1 MKKYTVN
8 TLCCMMIM
16 LLSAFKVQAQ
26 VRISGTV
33 SDAEGPLMMCN
44 VVEIDANNRN
54 VEFAQTDINGDFSM
68 TIKNT
73 KDRLKIS
80 YIGCKTKIVPIG
92 DQTVFEIVL
101 ESENTIKEVTVV
113 GKSRTRQ
120 GGLMIP
126 ENEISG
132 ARQTFDMQNVEG
144 LAFTSADEALQGQI
158 AGLDVAFNSG
168 NLGGGTSMRLRGV
181 TSINGSAEP
190 LIVVDGYVFDNPDP
204 SFDFTTANEETYA
217 SLLSVNPGDISKINV
232 LKDAAATA
240 VWGSRGANGVIEIT
254 TKRGSQGPVKVDYSL
269 RVQTSWQP
277 KGYNLLNGD
286 DYTMMLKQM
295 YYNPNQ
301 DTRNE
306 NIDEINYRLSSWA
319 EARNWNQNTDWVDAV
334 TQTGISQ
341 YHFMTITGGG
351 EKATF
356 RVSAGYDH
364 EQGTIIKQTLD
375 RFSTKLT
382 LDYHVS
388 DRITFRTTFPLT
400 YTSNNKNYD
409 DVDINK
415 DYRLSILGRAQ
426 RMAPNMA
433 IYRQVPDANGNWGDS
448 NEYYIMLPTGR
459 DGEGSSVPGTSSW
472 QLYDIRKLGNPVAI
486 ANEAWKKEQTYRIS
500 PDFSIDY
507 ALLGK
512 DGDKTRLDYTGS
524 VYLDIFTKSV
534 PAFWPAKLGFQYFET
549 DAGPQLELDNQ
560 AWKADR
566 YDFIEQ
572 EDYSSQSVTTRHRL
586 VFTPHFKNEDW
597 SLLMLGQWE
606 MTYGENNRQYASNHF
621 VDENAM
627 APTVIETPLGQST
640 GNGEWRSMSVLYQLH
655 SSYLDGRY
663 TVDFSIR
670 GDGTTKFGDSNK
682 WGFFPGVSGRWNISD
697 EPFMKW
703 SEKWLSMLSFR
714 PSWGIVGKQPGDE
727 YLQYA
732 RYNTNGSYGMGKSFD
747 TTTYLE
753 GLQLN
758 KLKWERT
765 SSINLGADLG
775 LFDNRLTA
783 DFNYYFKRTKDLL
796 MKDVDIPGYI
806 GFDKLKW
813 TNVGEMTNKGWEL
826 NVNANDIVRIGKLKV
841 SANFNISQNFNE
853 IVKMDDSV
861 LESIN
866 DEWQPGDRGKFL
878 NRIQEGNPL
887 GSIYGLRFKGVY
899 QYDYD
904 WLTKQTEGMSG
915 ADRADYINKFLADG
929 HTAPVAVGADGK
941 VMMKSTGEPIQ
952 QVYNYDK
959 TADGGD
965 GAPTFYFKG
974 GDAIYEDVNHDGQIN
989 SLDIVY
995 LGNSNPKVNGGFGF
1009 TVNYDQWTLRTSF
1022 NYRIGYKVANRA
1034 RMNLE
1039 EMFNAYNQ
1047 STAVNWR
1054 WRKNGDVTDIPRAMY
1069 NEAYNFLGSD
1079 RYVEDASF
1087 VRLNYVQLSYKFKQE
1102 LIKKIGLRNLQL
1114 SVSGQNLL
1122 CWSRYSGTDPEK
1134 SAGAWGI
1141 AYDDSQTPRSKSV
1154 TVNLNVGF

>member
-1 MKKYTVN
+1 MKKYTVS

-92 DQTVFEIVL
+92 DQTVFEIIL
-101 ESENTIKEVTVV
+101 ETENTIKEVTVV

-190 LIVVDGYVFDNPDP
+190 LIVVDGNIFDNPDP
-204 SFDFTTANEETYA
+204 SFDFSTANEETYA
-217 SLLSVNPGDISKINV
+217 SLLSINPGDIAKINV
-232 LKDAAATA
+232 LKDASATA
-240 VWGSRGANGVIEIT
+240 VWGSRGANGVIDIT
-254 TKRGSQGPVKVDYSL
+254 TKRGSRGPIKVDYSL

-277 KGYNLLNGD
+277 KGYNLLSGD
-286 DYTMMLKQM
+286 DYTMMLKEM
-295 YYNPNQ
+295 YYNPYQ
-301 DTRNE
+301 DGSQNE
-306 NIDEINYRLSSWA
+306 NINEINYRLGSWA
-319 EARNWNQNTDWVDAV
+319 EAHNWNQNTDWVDAV

-382 LDYHVS
+382 LDYSVS

-409 DVDINK
+409 DVTVTAGQANGIS
-415 DYRLSILGRAQ
+415 LLGRAQ
-426 RMAPNMA
+426 RMSPNMA
-433 IYRQVPDANGNWGDS
+433 IYRQVQDRNGNWGDS
-448 NEYYIMLPTGR
+448 NEYYIMLPTGASYAA
-459 DGEGSSVPGTSSW
+459 GSSVPGTSSL
-472 QLYDIRKLGNPVAI
+472 QLWDIRKMGNPVAI

-500 PDFSIDY
+500 PEFQVDY

-512 DGDKTRLDYTGS
+512 DDDKTRLDYSGS

-534 PAFWPAKLGFQYFET
+534 PAYWPASLGFQSFE
-549 DAGPQLELDNQ
+549 DAYKNANYQ
-560 AWKADR
+560 AWQSGS
-566 YDFIEQ
+566 YDFTET
-572 EDYSSQSVTTRHRL
+572 EDYTSQSVTTRHRL
-586 VFTPHFKNEDW
+586 VFTPHFKNTDW
-597 SLLMLGQWE
+597 SLMMLGQWE
-606 MTYGENNRQYASNHF
+606 LTSSENNRQYVSSRY
-621 VDENAM
+621 VDGSATS
-627 APTVIETPLGQST
+627 PTAGAALRGQST
-640 GNGEWRSMSVLYQLH
+640 GNGEGRSMSVLYQLH

-663 TVDFSIR
+663 TFDFNIR
-670 GDGTTKFGDSNK
+670 GDGTTKFGGSNK

-697 EPFMKW
+697 EPFMRW
-703 SEKWLSMLSFR
+703 SDKWLSMLSFR
-714 PSWGIVGKQPGDE
+714 PSWGIVGRQPGSE

-732 RYNTNGSYGMGKSFD
+732 RYASGGGYGMGNSID
-747 TTTYLE
+747 PVSYLE
-753 GLQLN
+753 DLQLD

-796 MKDVDIPGYI
+796 MENVDIPGYI
-806 GFDKLKW
+806 GFDRLRW

-826 NVNANDIVRIGKLKV
+826 NVNLNDIVRVGKLRV
-841 SANFNISQNFNE
+841 SGNFNISQNFNE

-866 DEWQPGDRGKFL
+866 DKWNPGDRGKFL

-887 GSIYGLRFKGVY
+887 GSIYGLKFKGVY

-904 WLTKQTEGMSG
+904 WVMNQRTPDMSD
-915 ADRADYINKFLADG
+915 ADFADYINNKFLALG
-929 HTAPVAVGADGK
+929 KTAPIAVGGDGK
-941 VMMKSTGEPIQ
+941 VLMDSRGNPIRQVYDFEKETGEPLYRFQ
-952 QVYNYDK
+952 
-959 TADGGD
+959 
-965 GAPTFYFKG
+965 G

-995 LGNSNPKVNGGFGF
+995 LGNSNPKVTGGFGL

-1022 NYRIGYKVANRA
+1022 NYRVGYKVSNGA

-1039 EMFNAYNQ
+1039 EMFSAYNQ

-1054 WRKNGDVTDIPRAMY
+1054 WRKNGDVTEIPRAMY
-1069 NEAYNFLGSD
+1069 NTAYNFLGSD

-1102 LIKKIGLRNLQL
+1102 LIKKIGLRNLL
-1114 SVSGQNLL
+1114 VSVSGQNLL

-1141 AYDDSQTPRSKSV
+1141 AYDNSQTPRSKSV